1 MPSLSDVTLG
11 LGHCVTYGEDIDLTR
26 ESELRKR
33 TPPPWPCAPTTRHNV
48 TPY

>member
-11 LGHCVTYGEDIDLTR
+11 LGHCVTYGEDIDITQ

-33 TPPPWPCAPTTRHNV
+33 TLRP
-48 TPY
+48 